1 VEDTWI
7 EAVEVVEEV
16 VMNQDQWHALNVE
29 KKVIWQENVQI
40 LVKELKEILDI
51 AVEAEDKIG
60 VAIEVVV
67 EEEAASKETLMTKQ
81 NFSKVIGALDIL
93 VGEEVMKGAVIEEV
107 VVAEEVSKIKILIEL
122 TKVSKEI
129 DGKITIKE
137 TPRKMKT

>member
-1 VEDTWI
+1 MEDTWI

-67 EEEAASKETLMTKQ
+67 EEE
-81 NFSKVIGALDIL
+81 
-93 VGEEVMKGAVIEEV
+93 EV
-107 VVAEEVSKIKILIEL
+107 VV
-122 TKVSKEI
+122 
-129 DGKITIKE
+129 
-137 TPRKMKT
+137 PRYK

>member
-1 VEDTWI
+1 MEDTWI

-81 NFSKVIGALDIL
+81 NFSKVIGTLDIL
-93 VGEEVMKGAVIEEV
+93 VGV
-107 VVAEEVSKIKILIEL
+107 
-122 TKVSKEI
+122 
-129 DGKITIKE
+129 
-137 TPRKMKT
+137 